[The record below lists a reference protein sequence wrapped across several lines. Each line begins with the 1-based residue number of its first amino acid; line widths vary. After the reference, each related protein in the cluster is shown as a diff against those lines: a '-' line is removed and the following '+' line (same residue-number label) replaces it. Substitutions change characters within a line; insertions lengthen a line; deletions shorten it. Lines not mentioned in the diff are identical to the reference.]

1 MTVFKTFLKVLNK
14 CKFSVILNTVILLIF
29 AGANMTTSD
38 NQISFEATKPKIL
51 IVNQD
56 ENVGLTKNLI
66 KYLEDNCELVEI
78 KDDED
83 ARNDALFYR
92 DVSYIIYIPENYRQE
107 VLKGNVPELEIKS
120 TGDYSSSYA
129 EMLLTRYIKVQNI
142 YVEEMAKKKSYTDDI
157 ILTEEQLE
165 EQIVE
170 RINQTISNQ
179 TQVEMTSKLDTTGL
193 SKATFYYNFA
203 NYTLL
208 AGAILVICLVLS
220 SFQEERIRKR
230 TIVSS
235 MKYQKHNRI
244 LLLGNGLFALVLWLF
259 YVLISFF
266 VVGNV
271 MFSMQGLIYIINSL
285 VFTICAL
292 TIAVLVGNIFNNKNA
307 MNGIVNVIAL
317 GSSFLCGAFVPV
329 EWLPDAVLEIAHCL
343 PSYWYIQSNELVK
356 TMEEFNMET
365 LKPIMINMGVV
376 LLFSMGFVI
385 VTNLIARKKRKIS

>member
-29 AGANMTTSD
+29 AGVNMQASD
-38 NQISFEATKPKIL
+38 TQMNFEATKPDIL

-56 ENVGLTKNLI
+56 TNIGITQNLT
-66 KYLEDNCELVEI
+66 KYLEGNCEIIAV
-78 KDDED
+78 KDNED
-83 ARNDALFYR
+83 AINDALFYR
-92 DVSYIIYIPENYRQE
+92 DVNYVIYIPQNYRQD
-107 VLKGNVPELEIKS
+107 VLKGENPEIQIKS
-120 TGDYSSSYA
+120 TGDYQASYA
-129 EMLLTRYIKVQNI
+129 EMLLARYVKVQNI
-142 YVEEMAKKKSYTDDI
+142 YVKELVKQTDNKTLADEKVENEI
-157 ILTEEQLE
+157 IEK
-165 EQIVE
+165 
-170 RINQTISNQ
+170 INQTISKQ
-179 TQVEMTSKLDTTGL
+179 TEIEMTSKLDTTGL
-193 SKATFYYNFA
+193 EKATFYYNFA

-208 AGAILVICLVLS
+208 AGAILVICLILS
-220 SFQEERIRKR
+220 SFHEERIRKR

-259 YVLISFF
+259 YVFISFF

-271 MFSMQGLIYIINSL
+271 MFSMQGIIYMINSF
-285 VFTICAL
+285 VFTLCAL
-292 TIAVLVGNIFNNKNA
+292 TIAFLVGSIINNKNA

-329 EWLPDAVLEIAHCL
+329 EWLPDAVLKIAHIL

-356 TMEEFNMET
+356 TMEEFNLET

-376 LLFSMGFVI
+376 LLFAIGFII
-385 VTNLIARKKRKIS
+385 VANLIERKKRKIA